1 MAKSWKRLALVV
13 GIIIAG
19 TSITAY
25 TNHYITKQE
34 QMYAVEDIA
43 ETMPEQILA
52 GASSS
57 TEPSIDHPAEYKP
70 MLRSAGTFES
80 APAAPTEASGEPKPK
95 QSLEE
100 PVAAAF
106 SAEPAVSDI
115 AADEAGL
122 SEQEALPESADR
134 ADSLIAPAE
143 AESEALPEAAKQS
156 APIYENALNE
166 AELTETTTED
176 SYYLQSR
183 KRLEEL
189 DNQIQQMRDGQVE
202 STAYSIKALADTE
215 LKLWETELSSIYM
228 QIMDKLNSD
237 EETALARD
245 QRQWMNTRDAAAEKA
260 APKTSGGSIESAEYT
275 ASLAASTRQRAY
287 DLLESYRNY
296 LK

>member
-1 MAKSWKRLALVV
+1 MAKSWKRLALVA
-13 GIIIAG
+13 GIIVAG

-34 QMYAVEDIA
+34 QMYVVEDIA

-52 GASSS
+52 DMPSDTVTAA
-57 TEPSIDHPAEYKP
+57 EPEPV
-70 MLRSAGTFES
+70 LRSAVMPPADSAEQTES
-80 APAAPTEASGEPKPK
+80 SGEPEPK

-106 SAEPAVSDI
+106 SAEPAVSDA
-115 AADEAGL
+115 AADEAEL
-122 SEQEALPESADR
+122 SEQEALPESAVG
-134 ADSLIAPAE
+134 AENLIAPVQAE
-143 AESEALPEAAKQS
+143 PEALPEAAKQS
-156 APIYENALNE
+156 APVYESSLNE
-166 AELTETTTED
+166 TALLETAEV
-176 SYYLQSR
+176 SYYLQSK

-189 DNQIQQMRDGQVE
+189 DNQIQQMRDSQVE
-202 STAYSIKALADTE
+202 STAYSIKALSETE

-296 LK
+296 LQ